1 MTCYECKVNT
11 KMLEYQAEDALNSLV
26 KIAKTG
32 RILKANFNTFIH
44 VNDIYYMTIHDK
56 NQ

>member
-1 MTCYECKVNT
+1 
-11 KMLEYQAEDALNSLV
+11 MLEYQAEDALNSLV